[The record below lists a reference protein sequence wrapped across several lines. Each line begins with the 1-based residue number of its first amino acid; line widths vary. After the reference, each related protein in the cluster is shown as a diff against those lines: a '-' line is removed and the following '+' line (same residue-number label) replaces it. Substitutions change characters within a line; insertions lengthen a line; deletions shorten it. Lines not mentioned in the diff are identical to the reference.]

1 MWEILQLELFHNA
14 ILTGLLVSVICG
26 IIGSLVVANRIV
38 FLAGGIAH
46 AAYGGIGLALF
57 LGLPFLI
64 TTLGYTIV
72 CAWIMAVVT
81 LKTDRQRAD
90 AVIGVL
96 WAGGMAVGVILLNLS
111 PGYNMDAMSFL
122 FGGILAVP
130 REDLG
135 VIALANVLTIL
146 IVWYYYHGFA
156 AVSFDVDFAQV
167 RGVSVKKLYFL
178 MIAIIA
184 VSVVLAMRVVG
195 LILVLA
201 LLTIPPLIVE
211 RHSGSL
217 KVMMFWSVCLC
228 AFFTTGGLGIAF
240 VLDLP
245 AGATIILVAVFGY
258 LLIQSSI
265 WFVRYIRIWPP
276 DKSHHEPTDN
286 KELDSRLI

>member
-57 LGLPFLI
+57 FGLPFLT
-64 TTLGYTIV
+64 TTLGYTVV
-72 CAWIMAVVT
+72 CAWLMAAVT
-81 LKTDRQRAD
+81 LKADRQRAD

-96 WAGGMAVGVILLNLS
+96 WAGGMAIGVILVDLS
-111 PGYNMDAMSFL
+111 PGYNVDAMSFL

-130 REDLG
+130 REDLA
-135 VIALANVLTIL
+135 VIALFNALTIL

-167 RGVSVKKLYFL
+167 RGVGVKKLYFL

-211 RHSGSL
+211 RHSRSL
-217 KVMMFWSVCLC
+217 MVMMFWAVFLC
-228 AFFTTGGLGIAF
+228 ALFTIGGLGLAF
-240 VLDLP
+240 ILDLP
-245 AGATIILVAVFGY
+245 AGATIIIVAASGY
-258 LLIQSSI
+258 LLNQSST
-265 WFVRYIRIWPP
+265 WFLRYIRI
-276 DKSHHEPTDN
+276 
-286 KELDSRLI
+286 